1 MSIYVEKEEALTYQD
16 VLLVPQYSDI
26 GSRKEVDIGNRL
38 SEDVKL
44 SLPLISSPMDTVS
57 EEEMA
62 QAMSENGGVSVIHRY
77 NTIEEQASI
86 VGKVSSDNLVGA
98 AIGATGD
105 FVERAGELVLRG
117 VDFLCIDVA
126 HGHHLHVKNA
136 IETLRSKSWG
146 GVHIMAGNVATLDG
160 FNALASWGA
169 DSIRCNIGGGS
180 ICTTRVQT
188 GHGVPG
194 LHTIFDCARSEHAG
208 DVKVI
213 ADGGIRNAGDVVK
226 ALAAGADF
234 VMAGSLFAG
243 TDQSPGKLM
252 KTSQGSFKQYRG
264 MASRDAQ
271 MTWRGRSGS
280 PEGVSSMIP
289 YKGDVNLILEELS
302 GSIKSGFSYTGA
314 RNIQE
319 LWSKAKFIR
328 QTNAGQME
336 SSAHILKRYA

>member
-26 GSRKEVDIGNRL
+26 ESRSEVDIGNRL
-38 SEDVKL
+38 SEDIVL

-57 EEEMA
+57 EASMA
-62 QAMSENGGVSVIHRY
+62 TAMDENGGVSVIHRY
-77 NTIEEQASI
+77 NTIEEQAAI
-86 VGKVSSDNLVGA
+86 VSSISDNALVGA

-105 FVERAGELVLRG
+105 FIERAGELVLSG
-117 VDFLCIDVA
+117 ADFLCIDVA
-126 HGHHLHVKNA
+126 HGHHAHVKKA
-136 IETLRSKSWG
+136 ITALRNKQWG
-146 GVHIMAGNVATLDG
+146 GVHIMAGNVATLEG

-194 LHTIFDCARSEHAG
+194 LHTIFDCARSEYAG
-208 DVKVI
+208 DVKVV
-213 ADGGIRNAGDVVK
+213 ADGGIRNAGDIVK

-271 MTWRGRSGS
+271 MNWRGRSSS

-289 YKGDVNLILEELS
+289 YKGDVNVILEELS
-302 GSIKSGFSYTGA
+302 GSIKSGFSYSGA
-314 RNIQE
+314 RTISE
-319 LWSKAKFIR
+319 LWSRAKFIR

>member
-26 GSRKEVDIGNRL
+26 ESRSEVDIGNRL
-38 SEDVKL
+38 SEDIVL

-57 EEEMA
+57 EASMA
-62 QAMSENGGVSVIHRY
+62 TAMDENGGVSVIHRY
-77 NTIEEQASI
+77 NTIEEQAAI
-86 VGKVSSDNLVGA
+86 VSSISDNALVGA

-105 FVERAGELVLRG
+105 FIERAGELVLSG
-117 VDFLCIDVA
+117 ADFLCIDVA
-126 HGHHLHVKNA
+126 HGHHAHVKKA
-136 IETLRSKSWG
+136 ITALRNKQWG
-146 GVHIMAGNVATLDG
+146 GAHIMAGNVATLEG

-194 LHTIFDCARSEHAG
+194 LHTIFDCARSEYAG
-208 DVKVI
+208 DVKVV
-213 ADGGIRNAGDVVK
+213 ADGGIRNAGDIVK

-271 MTWRGRSGS
+271 MNWRGRSSS

-289 YKGDVNLILEELS
+289 YKGDVNVILEELS
-302 GSIKSGFSYTGA
+302 GSIKSGFSYSGA
-314 RNIQE
+314 RTISE
-319 LWSKAKFIR
+319 LWSRAKFIR

>member
-26 GSRKEVDIGNRL
+26 ESRSEVDIGNRL
-38 SEDVKL
+38 SEDIVL

-57 EEEMA
+57 EASMA
-62 QAMSENGGVSVIHRY
+62 TAMDENGGVSVIHRY
-77 NTIEEQASI
+77 NTIEEQAAI
-86 VGKVSSDNLVGA
+86 VSSISDNALVGA

-105 FVERAGELVLRG
+105 FIERAGELVLSG
-117 VDFLCIDVA
+117 ADFLCIDVA
-126 HGHHLHVKNA
+126 HGHHAHVKKA
-136 IETLRSKSWG
+136 ITALRNKQWG
-146 GVHIMAGNVATLDG
+146 GVHIMAGNVATLEG

-194 LHTIFDCARSEHAG
+194 LHTIFDCARSEYAG
-208 DVKVI
+208 DVKVV
-213 ADGGIRNAGDVVK
+213 ADGGIRNAGDIVK
-226 ALAAGADF
+226 VLAAGADF

-271 MTWRGRSGS
+271 MNWRGRSSS

-289 YKGDVNLILEELS
+289 YKGDVNVILEELS
-302 GSIKSGFSYTGA
+302 GSIKSGFSYSGA
-314 RNIQE
+314 RTISE
-319 LWSKAKFIR
+319 LWSRAKFIR

>member
-62 QAMSENGGVSVIHRY
+62 QAMSENGGVSVVHRY
-77 NTIEEQASI
+77 NTIEEQANI

-146 GVHIMAGNVATLDG
+146 GVHIMAGNVATLEG

-194 LHTIFDCARSEHAG
+194 LHTIFDCARSEYAG

-271 MTWRGRSGS
+271 MNWRGRSGS

>member
-62 QAMSENGGVSVIHRY
+62 QAMSENGGVSVVHRY
-77 NTIEEQASI
+77 NTIEEQAGI

-146 GVHIMAGNVATLDG
+146 GVHIMAGNVATLEG

-252 KTSQGSFKQYRG
+252 KTNQGSFKQYRG

-271 MTWRGRSGS
+271 MNWRGRSGS

>member
-62 QAMSENGGVSVIHRY
+62 QAMSENGGVSVVHRY
-77 NTIEEQASI
+77 NTIEEQAGI

-146 GVHIMAGNVATLDG
+146 GVHIMAGNVATLEG

-234 VMAGSLFAG
+234 VMAGSL
-243 TDQSPGKLM
+243 L
-252 KTSQGSFKQYRG
+252 
-264 MASRDAQ
+264 
-271 MTWRGRSGS
+271 
-280 PEGVSSMIP
+280 PE
-289 YKGDVNLILEELS
+289 LISLPE
-302 GSIKSGFSYTGA
+302 
-314 RNIQE
+314 N
-319 LWSKAKFIR
+319 
-328 QTNAGQME
+328 
-336 SSAHILKRYA
+336 

>member
-57 EEEMA
+57 EEGMA